1 MRPNLSFENLVGTLA
16 ALGTTAILAGCGGAQ
31 PPVKGT
37 EVAPSTAPTAAGQ
50 QSCSAAG
57 CGANKGAA
65 SAAPAVTPPAMPAP
79 TDVAPATTANA
90 APSAVPPATT
100 ASAKPPAPPAVP
112 KKAPPP
118 PPKGT
123 GTGQQSCG
131 PGTCG
136 TDPKKK

>member
-37 EVAPSTAPTAAGQ
+37 EVAPSTAPTAGGQ
-50 QSCSAAG
+50 ASCSAAG
-57 CGANKGAA
+57 CGANKSAA
-65 SAAPAVTPPAMPAP
+65 SAAAPMPPPPATPA
-79 TDVAPATTANA
+79 TDVAPATTASA
-90 APSAVPPATT
+90 AASATPPVTT
-100 ASAKPPAPPAVP
+100 ASAKPPPPPAP

>member
-31 PPVKGT
+31 PAVTGT
-37 EVAPSTAPTAAGQ
+37 EVVPSTAPTAAGQ
-50 QSCSAAG
+50 MSCSAAG
-57 CGANKGAA
+57 CGANKAAA
-65 SAAPAVTPPAMPAP
+65 SAAPATPTPPATPAP
-79 TDVAPATTANA
+79 TDVAPPSTASV
-90 APSAVPPATT
+90 APSAVAPTPPATPAT
-100 ASAKPPAPPAVP
+100 AKPPAP

-118 PPKGT
+118 PPKPGA
-123 GTGQQSCG
+123 GQQSCG